1 MRLRLD
7 KPDELI
13 MRQKPDVK
21 RGFNFIMVGI
31 IGHDTSNGSR
41 PRRTSV
47 LTFNRSAVLA
57 ISSAVRMTCPAHF
70 CETLERLQPIA
81 SAMSCCVKP
90 LKASKRLI
98 SSPVVISGLVCLV
111 TLTSYI

>member
-1 MRLRLD
+1 MKWTVHRWYLASGSI
-7 KPDELI
+7 EFT
-13 MRQKPDVK
+13 VA
-21 RGFNFIMVGI
+21 
-31 IGHDTSNGSR
+31 TS
-41 PRRTSV
+41 
-47 LTFNRSAVLA
+47 
-57 ISSAVRMTCPAHF
+57 PAHF